1 MAAEDGRKDFDLS
14 EQLLREPQRFDF
26 FQAVR
31 VLEALARE
39 RATRDPHHPRAPVG
53 LDEAPEHE
61 HVRFRAVPSLGFPV
75 APLSSIRSPAGGG
88 PLEAL
93 VTFLGLTGP
102 QGALPQHYTTL
113 LLRRLRLKDYALRD
127 FLDLF
132 NHRIVS
138 HFYRAW
144 EKYRLPFAFE
154 RAARNGATDPVT
166 QILHCLTGF
175 GTAGLRGRRDSA
187 PAQSILF
194 YAGHFAH
201 FPRSAVALEG
211 LLFEY
216 FGLPVQVEQALG
228 QWLTLDDDDLSTL
241 PDEDC
246 PNGCNNELGISLIV
260 GERVWDVQSKF
271 RVRVGPLHYS
281 QFRQFMPDGDALP
294 ALIQLVR
301 TYVGSEL
308 DFDVLPI
315 LRRDEAP
322 RCQLR
327 SDEKDASR
335 LGWNSWIHDEDYSN
349 DLTDAIFFVE
359 TGIMDN

>member
-1 MAAEDGRKDFDLS
+1 
-14 EQLLREPQRFDF
+14 
-26 FQAVR
+26 
-31 VLEALARE
+31 
-39 RATRDPHHPRAPVG
+39 
-53 LDEAPEHE
+53 
-61 HVRFRAVPSLGFPV
+61 
-75 APLSSIRSPAGGG
+75 
-88 PLEAL
+88 
-93 VTFLGLTGP
+93 
-102 QGALPQHYTTL
+102 
-113 LLRRLRLKDYALRD
+113 
-127 FLDLF
+127 
-132 NHRIVS
+132 
-138 HFYRAW
+138 
-144 EKYRLPFAFE
+144 
-154 RAARNGATDPVT
+154 
-166 QILHCLTGF
+166 
-175 GTAGLRGRRDSA
+175 
-187 PAQSILF
+187 
-194 YAGHFAH
+194 
-201 FPRSAVALEG
+201 
-211 LLFEY
+211 
-216 FGLPVQVEQALG
+216 VEQALG